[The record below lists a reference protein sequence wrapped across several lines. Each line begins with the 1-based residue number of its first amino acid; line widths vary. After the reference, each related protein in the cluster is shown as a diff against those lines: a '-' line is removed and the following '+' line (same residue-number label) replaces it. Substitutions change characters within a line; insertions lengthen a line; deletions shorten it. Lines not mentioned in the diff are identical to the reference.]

1 MPNEEHY
8 RKLEHMYATARI
20 NTFFAPTLRISQGQ
34 AQITVPTR
42 PDFFHAAHA
51 VHGAVYFKMLDEAA
65 FFAVNS
71 LVEDVFVLTVTFN
84 LYLTRPVTAGLLTA
98 TGKVIHASKRLY
110 LAESILV
117 DDQGKELARGSG
129 SFMKSQIAL
138 NADLGYI

>member
-8 RKLEHMYATARI
+8 RRLERMYATARI
-20 NTFFAPTLRISQGQ
+20 NAFFVPTMHIAEAQ
-34 AQITVPTR
+34 ARITVPVR

-98 TGKVIHASKRLY
+98 EGKVVHASKRLY
-110 LAESILV
+110 LAESVLR
-117 DDQGKELARGSG
+117 DEQGKELARGSG
-129 SFMKSQIAL
+129 SFMRSQIAL
-138 NADLGYI
+138 NADLGYV

>member
-1 MPNEEHY
+1 
-8 RKLEHMYATARI
+8 MYSTARI
-20 NTFFAPTLRISQGQ
+20 NAFFSPTLTISEGA
-34 AQITVPTR
+34 AQIVVPVR

-84 LYLTRPVTAGLLTA
+84 LYLTRPVTAGILTA
-98 TGKVIHASKRLY
+98 TGRVVHASKRLY
-110 LAESILV
+110 LAESLLS
-117 DDQGKELARGSG
+117 DEQGKELARGSG

-138 NADLGYI
+138 SADLGYI

>member
-1 MPNEEHY
+1 MPNEAHY
-8 RKLEHMYATARI
+8 RKLERMYSTARI
-20 NTFFAPTLRISQGQ
+20 NAFFSPTLTISEGA
-34 AQITVPTR
+34 AQIVVPVR

-84 LYLTRPVTAGLLTA
+84 LYLTRPVTAGILTA
-98 TGKVIHASKRLY
+98 TGRVVHASKRLY
-110 LAESILV
+110 LAESLLS
-117 DDQGKELARGSG
+117 DEQGKELARGSG

-138 NADLGYI
+138 SADLGYI

>member
-1 MPNEEHY
+1 MPNEEHF
-8 RKLEHMYATARI
+8 RKLERMYSTARI
-20 NTFFAPTLRISQGQ
+20 NAFFAPTLHITEGQ
-34 AQITVPTR
+34 AEITVPVR

-98 TGKVIHASKRLY
+98 KGRVVHASKRLY
-110 LAESILV
+110 VAESMLT

-129 SFMKSQIAL
+129 SFMRSQIAL
-138 NADLGYI
+138 TADLGYV